1 VPLLFGTIPSF
12 LLSMQGEI
20 NMDLDEFSVNLLKK
34 KSLGQPLLL
43 SPEVMYPSNEELLQS
58 LLYNAED
65 KTDKTIGTYLDKET
79 DFLA

>member
-1 VPLLFGTIPSF
+1 MPLLFGTIPSF

>member
-1 VPLLFGTIPSF
+1 
-12 LLSMQGEI
+12 MQGEI

-34 KSLGQPLLL
+34 KSLGQPFLL